1 VKRRR
6 RVCGRG
12 SGRAHSEAGAPAGQG
27 APRARTI
34 LPEPAALAPGERSPE
49 RPGRR
54 AADAS
59 PPAPRRRRGPHRQDG
74 RAQARGPRRR
84 PHRGLLRQRRPGA
97 GRRHADDTPTTAG
110 AARTIV
116 QSPRAHA

>member
-34 LPEPAALAPGERSPE
+34 LPQPAAPAPGERSPE

-59 PPAPRRRRGPHRQDG
+59 PPAPRRR
-74 RAQARGPRRR
+74 RGPRRR

-97 GRRHADDTPTTAG
+97 GRRHADDTPTTAC